1 MDTYE
6 LMTNLRNITKKHT
19 EKDLPSAELLRCL
32 NLANGMVSQLCYPLF
47 KEDLVKIL
55 TESSQSGNY
64 DLPKDIL
71 LMVNAYR
78 KNASSAY
85 KLCNKIEI
93 ERKPIIGTPQL
104 PSDENYPLYVQ
115 LGRAI
120 EFTPILSSTDI
131 KLEYRKRIA
140 ELIWGIGTSAADG
153 SYITLDNYAPVRD
166 DVLNDYW
173 LALYKNVSGDLRKV
187 DVVKISDYTAST
199 KQATC
204 TCPDNDQEYTYA
216 LVPILPDE
224 FHNFLVEGALSY
236 LAKSNYY
243 AGDAFA
249 MKKELKD
256 DIALTLQLHGL
267 EYNPKN
273 EGK

>member
-32 NLANGMVSQLCYPLF
+32 NLANGMVSQLSYPLF
-47 KEDLVKIL
+47 KEDLVKAL
-55 TESSQSGNY
+55 SESSQSDNY
-64 DLPKDIL
+64 NLPKDVL
-71 LMVNAYR
+71 LMVNVYR
-78 KNASSAY
+78 ENASSEY

-93 ERKPIIGTPQL
+93 ERKAVIGTPQL

-115 LGRAI
+115 LGGAL
-120 EFTPILSSTDI
+120 EFTPALSSTNI

-140 ELIWGIGTSAADG
+140 ELIWGVGTSASDG

-166 DVLNDYW
+166 DILNDYW
-173 LALYKNVSGDLRKV
+173 LALYKRTSGDLRKV
-187 DVVKISDYTAST
+187 DVVRITDYTASS
-199 KQATC
+199 KQAAC

-224 FHNFLVEGALSY
+224 FHNFMVEGTLVY
-236 LAKSNYY
+236 LAKSGYY
-243 AGDAFA
+243 EANSFDL
-249 MKKELKD
+249 KKDLKD
-256 DIALTLQLHGL
+256 DVALTLRLHGV
-267 EYNPKN
+267 EYDPKK